1 VIDIYE
7 PTSIPE
13 PDLEPC
19 GTCSAGLSCVAHAPL
34 LSETYDAPGRPAP
47 ATWGRTYPAP
57 DIALEA
63 RR

>member
-1 VIDIYE
+1 VINIIE

-34 LSETYDAPGRPAP
+34 FGELSDAPGRPAP
-47 ATWGRTYPAP
+47 ATWGRTYAAPA
-57 DIALEA
+57 IALEDC
-63 RR
+63 